1 MNLIIIVNLIKNHQE
16 FAVVG
21 ENLQI
26 NKKKIG
32 KIVLSYSITN
42 IIWSRCELIDM
53 QARVTSMGGRK
64 KMKILFLLAS
74 LVNKIFTIIL

>member
-1 MNLIIIVNLIKNHQE
+1 MNLIIIVNLIKNHQK

-53 QARVTSMGGRK
+53 QARVTCMSGRK